1 MMMNKTHT
9 MTLSRWHKV
18 AERLSREYTETV
30 YKAKQT
36 LTQTRVSAYVGEGQ
50 EQALRDEAADWTV
63 RLERAF
69 RLQDGIATIRR
80 ALGDENV
87 RAGVTGQ
94 LAEFDKLNRR
104 QKVLTEIVEGQA
116 SDMIGIGELKNIPGD
131 YVADGDNYDRRRPQ
145 LRVRML
151 ERNEVVRL
159 QQELERVRA
168 RAYALADE
176 IAERNKAPLA
186 LELTGEVALA
196 AGLV

>member
-1 MMMNKTHT
+1 MNKTHT

-50 EQALRDEAADWTV
+50 AESLRIEASDWLE
-63 RLERAF
+63 RLGRAF
-69 RLQDGIATIRR
+69 RLQDGIAEIRR
-80 ALGDENV
+80 ALGDQNAK
-87 RAGVTGQ
+87 AGVTAL

-104 QKVLTEIVEGQA
+104 QKVLTEILEGQA
-116 SDMIGIGELKNIPGD
+116 AEMIGIEELKNIPGD

-151 ERNEVVRL
+151 ERQDLQRL
-159 QQELERVRA
+159 QHEFSAVRS

-176 IAERNKAPLA
+176 IADRNKATLS
-186 LELTGEVALA
+186 LELEDEVALA
-196 AGLV
+196 AGLA